1 MIKAILEWKKPKTT
15 KGLRSFLG
23 LASYYRKCLRD
34 FAKIAKPLSD
44 LLKKSV
50 SEIWDEN
57 CYRAFGELKRRL
69 TSTPVLKF
77 PKFKKPF
84 EVHTDASDFA
94 IGLLMQEGR
103 PVAFESK
110 KLSDVE
116 RQWPTHE
123 KEMWAVVHCLKLWQH
138 YLGLEY
144 TKVYMDNVSVR
155 YFETQPKITPKQWR
169 WTDVL
174 ACFNVDL
181 IHKSG
186 RDNVVPDALSRRQEL
201 RIIFTGES
209 SLIRKIPEG
218 YQDDEES
225 KKTLDTL
232 RLGKKLEHFRLERG
246 VVWFKQKRML
256 VSKGKLRLALLK
268 ECHDGPVAGH
278 RGVKP
283 TLVEL
288 VKNYYWPNL
297 RDDVEQYVK
306 SCVTCQQNR
315 AQFRK
320 EAGLLRPLPIPT
332 KCWKSV
338 SMDFKTHLPESKG
351 FDSIM
356 VVVDRVSKMA
366 HFVATRDTATA
377 QEVGRL
383 YFDKVVKHHR
393 MQKSIISDRDPKFT
407 SRFWRALWKKL
418 GTELKM
424 STAFRPQIDGQTERV
439 NLVLQE
445 YLRNYVNADQTDW
458 ADHISMAEFSYNN
471 TKHSGTGFSPF
482 MVVSG
487 TEPLSPIDLALQGT
501 SVKDG
506 DEGEVVET
514 KLFLEERKR
523 ILELAKETLRRAQ
536 KHYEKQVNKNRRQ
549 VNKNR
554 RQVSFKVGQKV

>member
-1 MIKAILEWKKPKTT
+1 M
-15 KGLRSFLG
+15 
-23 LASYYRKCLRD
+23 
-34 FAKIAKPLSD
+34 
-44 LLKKSV
+44 SV
-50 SEIWDEN
+50 IWDEH

-69 TSTPVLKF
+69 TSAPVLKF

-94 IGLLMQEGR
+94 MGGVLMQEGR

-116 RQWPTHE
+116 RRWPTHE
-123 KEMWAVVHCLKLWQH
+123 KEMWAIIHCLKLWQH

-144 TKVYMDNVSVR
+144 TKVYTNNVSVR
-155 YFETQPKITPKQWR
+155 YFKTQPKITPKQWR
-169 WTDVL
+169 WADVL

-181 IHKSG
+181 IHKPE

-209 SLIRKIPEG
+209 SLMRKIREA

-256 VSKGKLRLALLK
+256 VPKGKLRLALLK
-268 ECHDGPVAGH
+268 ECHDGSGTGH

-283 TLVEL
+283 TLAEL

-315 AQFRK
+315 TQFRK

-332 KCWKSV
+332 KCWESV
-338 SMDFKTHLPESKG
+338 SMDFMTRLPESKG
-351 FDSIM
+351 FESIM

-366 HFVATRDTATA
+366 HFVSTRDTVTA
-377 QEVGRL
+377 QEVGQL
-383 YFDKVVKHHR
+383 YFDKVVKHHG
-393 MQKSIISDRDPKFT
+393 MQKNIILDRYPKFT
-407 SRFWRALWKKL
+407 SRFWRAFWKKL

-424 STAFRPQIDGQTERV
+424 NTAFRPQTDGQTERL

-458 ADHISMAEFSYNN
+458 AYHISMAEFSYNN
-471 TKHSGTGFSPF
+471 TKHSGTGFSRSWWFP
-482 MVVSG
+482 
-487 TEPLSPIDLALQGT
+487 
-501 SVKDG
+501 
-506 DEGEVVET
+506 
-514 KLFLEERKR
+514 ERN
-523 ILELAKETLRRAQ
+523 
-536 KHYEKQVNKNRRQ
+536 HYLL
-549 VNKNR
+549 
-554 RQVSFKVGQKV
+554 